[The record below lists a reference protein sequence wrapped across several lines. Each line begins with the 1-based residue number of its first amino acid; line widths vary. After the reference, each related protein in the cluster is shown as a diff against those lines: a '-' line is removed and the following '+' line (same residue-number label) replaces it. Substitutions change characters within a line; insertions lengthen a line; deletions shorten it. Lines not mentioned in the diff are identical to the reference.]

1 MDCARAGHRGRGDL
15 DLGAGIRSI
24 NLTTRHLLQM
34 RSILLTLA
42 SLLSYTVVSATADT
56 SQLEHLERAV
66 MAEPENLQVAA
77 EYRQRA
83 IASADFDRPIA
94 VLGKLAKRANSG
106 PNIHISL
113 ALAYV
118 DKVPSSGDIRRL
130 YLGRD
135 AMSALTRSIA
145 MRPTVLAYY
154 IRGVINLF
162 YNSFIFHRTD
172 KGVADLTR
180 ALAMANPD
188 TPPPLVLS
196 LYAALGDGYSRLEN
210 LAKAREVW
218 ATGLAKFP
226 DAAGLTTRLTK
237 QGVELED
244 VVTTALTASRRMDT
258 TLSGFLPVR

>member
-1 MDCARAGHRGRGDL
+1 V
-15 DLGAGIRSI
+15 
-24 NLTTRHLLQM
+24 

-42 SLLSYTVVSATADT
+42 SLLTCAVVSATADLGGLD
-56 SQLEHLERAV
+56 QLERAV
-66 MAEPENLQVAA
+66 MTDPENLQIAA
-77 EYRQRA
+77 EYRQHA
-83 IASADFDRPIA
+83 IAAADFDRPIA

-145 MRPTVLAYY
+145 MRPSVLAYY

-180 ALAMANPD
+180 ALAMATAD
-188 TPPPLVLS
+188 TPPALVLS
-196 LYAALGDGYSRLEN
+196 VYTALGDGYSRLEN

-218 ATGLAKFP
+218 TAGLVRFP
-226 DAAGLTTRLTK
+226 DQAGLTTRLTK

-258 TLSGFLPVR
+258 TLAGFLPVR

>member
-1 MDCARAGHRGRGDL
+1 
-15 DLGAGIRSI
+15 
-24 NLTTRHLLQM
+24 M

-42 SLLSYTVVSATADT
+42 SLLICAVVSASADLGGLD
-56 SQLEHLERAV
+56 QLERAV
-66 MAEPENLQVAA
+66 MTDPENLQIAA
-77 EYRQRA
+77 EYRQHA

-135 AMSALTRSIA
+135 AMNALTRSIA

-188 TPPPLVLS
+188 TPPALVLS
-196 LYAALGDGYSRLEN
+196 VYTALGDGYVRLEN

-218 ATGLAKFP
+218 TAGLVRFP
-226 DAAGLTTRLTK
+226 DQAGLRTRLTK
-237 QGVELED
+237 QGVELEN

-258 TLSGFLPVR
+258 TLAGFLPVR

>member
-1 MDCARAGHRGRGDL
+1 M
-15 DLGAGIRSI
+15 
-24 NLTTRHLLQM
+24 
-34 RSILLTLA
+34 LLTLA
-42 SLLSYTVVSATADT
+42 SLVACAVVSPTADV
-56 SQLEHLERAV
+56 SSLDQFERAV
-66 MAEPENLQVAA
+66 MADPENLQVAA
-77 EYRQRA
+77 EYRQHA

-94 VLGKLAKRANSG
+94 VLGTLSKRPNSG

-145 MRPTVLAYY
+145 LRPTVLAYFV
-154 IRGVINLF
+154 RGVINLF

-180 ALAMANPD
+180 ALAMANAD
-188 TPPPLVLS
+188 TPPALVLS
-196 LYAALGDGYSRLEN
+196 VSTALGDGYSRLES

-218 ATGLAKFP
+218 AAGLAKFP
-226 DAAGLTTRLTK
+226 DDAGLRTRLTK

-258 TLSGFLPVR
+258 TLAGFLPVH

>member
-1 MDCARAGHRGRGDL
+1 
-15 DLGAGIRSI
+15 
-24 NLTTRHLLQM
+24 M

-42 SLLSYTVVSATADT
+42 SLLTCAMVSATADVIR
-56 SQLEHLERAV
+56 LEHLERAV
-66 MAEPENLQVAA
+66 MADPEDLQVAA
-77 EYRQRA
+77 EYRQHA

-94 VLGKLAKRANSG
+94 VLGTLAKRANSG
-106 PNIHISL
+106 PNIHITL

-145 MRPTVLAYY
+145 LRPTVLAYY

-180 ALAMANPD
+180 ALAMANAD
-188 TPPPLVLS
+188 TPPALVLRV
-196 LYAALGDGYSRLEN
+196 YTALGDGYSRLEN

-218 ATGLAKFP
+218 AAGLAKFP
-226 DAAGLTTRLTK
+226 DDAGLRTRLTK

-258 TLSGFLPVR
+258 SLAGFLAVR

>member
-1 MDCARAGHRGRGDL
+1 
-15 DLGAGIRSI
+15 
-24 NLTTRHLLQM
+24 M

-42 SLLSYTVVSATADT
+42 SLLICAVVSASADLGGLD
-56 SQLEHLERAV
+56 QLERAV
-66 MAEPENLQVAA
+66 MTDPENLQIAA
-77 EYRQRA
+77 EYRQHA

-145 MRPTVLAYY
+145 MRQTVLAYY

-188 TPPPLVLS
+188 TPPALVLS

>member
-1 MDCARAGHRGRGDL
+1 VQ
-15 DLGAGIRSI
+15 I
-24 NLTTRHLLQM
+24 

-42 SLLSYTVVSATADT
+42 SLLACAGVSATADE
-56 SQLEHLERAV
+56 SPLEHFERAV
-66 MAEPENLQVAA
+66 MADPENLQVAA
-77 EYRQRA
+77 EYRQHA
-83 IASADFDRPIA
+83 ITSADFDRPIA

-106 PNIHISL
+106 PNIQISL

-118 DKVPSSGDIRRL
+118 DKVPTSGDIRRL

-145 MRPTVLAYY
+145 LHPTVLAYY
-154 IRGVINLF
+154 VRGVINLF

-172 KGVADLTR
+172 KGVADLTH
-180 ALAMANPD
+180 ALAMANAD
-188 TPPPLVLS
+188 TPPALVLS
-196 LYAALGDGYSRLEN
+196 VYTALGDGYSRLEN

-218 ATGLAKFP
+218 AAGRAKFP
-226 DAAGLTTRLTK
+226 DDAGLRTRLTK

-258 TLSGFLPVR
+258 SLAGFLPVH